1 MPAPAAADADAPP
14 PAACPNCGEA
24 FGAERPRFCPACGQG
39 TNVKPPTL
47 LEFAQQFG
55 GAYLS
60 TEGALWRSLKLL
72 VLRPGELTR
81 QYLVGRRKHYVL
93 PLRLYL
99 TISVFVLLMLRV
111 AANLGP
117 ETGAIARGDGFD
129 PRHTS
134 FALDI
139 GPGRVEMKDGRFIC
153 ERLPVWLCRRA
164 EQRVNLDAAGFQREL
179 DRFGDRFVSNLG
191 VAMFAVLPLLALSL
205 LALYP
210 NRRRRYTEH
219 LVTALHLQA
228 FWFLAMVLALPGVG
242 VLKLAALVAVPLHTW
257 FALGR
262 IYGGRRWPRALRL
275 AVLGVVYPVAMGLA
289 MLAIVVWTVL
299 T

>member
-1 MPAPAAADADAPP
+1 MRDSPATDAPP
-14 PAACPNCGEA
+14 TAACLNCGEA
-24 FGAERPRFCPACGQG
+24 FGADRPRFCPACGQG
-39 TNVKPPTL
+39 TAIKPPTL

-81 QYLVGRRKHYVL
+81 QYLAGRRKHYVL

-99 TISVFVLLMLRV
+99 TISVAVLLMLRV
-111 AANLGP
+111 ASSLDPDAV
-117 ETGAIARGDGFD
+117 AIAKGDGFD
-129 PRHTS
+129 PRAGA

-139 GPGRVEMKDGRFIC
+139 GPGRLEMKDGRFIC
-153 ERLPVWLCRRA
+153 ERLPAGLCRRI

-191 VAMFAVLPLLALSL
+191 VAMFAVLPLLALC
-205 LALYP
+205 LAVLYP
-210 NRRRRYTEH
+210 NRQRRYTEH
-219 LVTALHLQA
+219 LVAALHLQA
-228 FWFLAMVLALPGVG
+228 FWFLAMVLALPGIG
-242 VLKLAALVAVPLHTW
+242 LLKAVALVAVPLHTW

-262 IYGGRRWPRALRL
+262 IYGGRRWPRLLRL
-275 AVLGVVYPVAMGLA
+275 AVLGAAYPVAMGLA
-289 MLAIVVWTVL
+289 MLAILVWAAVT
-299 T
+299 

>member
-1 MPAPAAADADAPP
+1 MPAPPAADAPP
-14 PAACPNCGEA
+14 PAVCLNCGEA
-24 FGAERPRFCPACGQG
+24 FGADRPRFCPACGQG

-60 TEGALWRSLKLL
+60 TEGALWRSLALL

-81 QYLVGRRKHYVL
+81 QYLAGRRKHYVL

-99 TISVFVLLMLRV
+99 TISVFVLLMMRI
-111 AANLGP
+111 AASLSP
-117 ETGAIARGDGFD
+117 DGAVIARGDGFD
-129 PRHTS
+129 PRRGS

-139 GPGRVEMKDGRFIC
+139 GPGRVEMKDGRFSC
-153 ERLPVWLCRRA
+153 ERLPGWLCRRA

-191 VAMFAVLPLLALSL
+191 VAMFAVLPLLALCL
-205 LALYP
+205 AALYP

-219 LVTALHLQA
+219 LVAALHLQA
-228 FWFLAMVLALPGVG
+228 FWFLTLVLALPGLA
-242 VLKLAALVAVPLHTW
+242 VLNLAALVAGPVHTW

-262 IYGGRRWPRALRL
+262 IYGGRTWPRALRL
-275 AVLGVVYPVAMGLA
+275 AVLGSVYPVTMGLA

>member
-1 MPAPAAADADAPP
+1 M
-14 PAACPNCGEA
+14 
-24 FGAERPRFCPACGQG
+24 
-39 TNVKPPTL
+39 KPPTL

-81 QYLVGRRKHYVL
+81 QYLAGRRKHYVL

-99 TISVFVLLMLRV
+99 TISVFVLLVLR
-111 AANLGP
+111 AAASLSP
-117 ETGAIARGDGFD
+117 EAIVIAKGDGFD
-129 PRHTS
+129 PRAGAFS
-134 FALDI
+134 LDI
-139 GPGRVEMKDGRFIC
+139 GPGRVAMKDRKFTC
-153 ERLPVWLCRRA
+153 ERLPGWLCRRV

-191 VAMFAVLPLLALSL
+191 VAMFAVLPLLALCL
-205 LALYP
+205 GALYA
-210 NRRRRYTEH
+210 NRQRRYTEH
-219 LVTALHLQA
+219 LVAALHLQA
-228 FWFLAMVLALPGVG
+228 FWFLAMVLALPG
-242 VLKLAALVAVPLHTW
+242 LAGLNLVALGAVPVHTW

-262 IYGGRRWPRALRL
+262 IYGGRAWPRALRL
-275 AVLGVVYPVAMGLA
+275 AVLGLAYPVATSLV
-289 MLAIVVWTVL
+289 MLVIFVWTAV